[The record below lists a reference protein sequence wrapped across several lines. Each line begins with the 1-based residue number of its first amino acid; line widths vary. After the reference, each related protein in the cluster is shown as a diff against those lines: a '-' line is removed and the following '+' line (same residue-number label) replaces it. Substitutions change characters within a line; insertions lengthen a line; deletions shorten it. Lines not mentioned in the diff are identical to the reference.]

1 MHTTTPASMEH
12 AQVHL
17 LRLVAPS
24 ANNNV
29 EASSPPLDAIVT
41 ILQQLRPHLDE
52 VSLRRQLERQQQHGY
67 QLAYI
72 EDQRTVHAVAGFV
85 IRENLA
91 WGRHI
96 YIDDLVTDAGYRGY
110 GAGTALLQ
118 WVCGYGRDQQCSQVH
133 LDSGVQR
140 FAAHRF
146 YLKEQF
152 AITSHHFAFSLT
164 CR

>member
-1 MHTTTPASMEH
+1 MHTTTSATMEH

-17 LRLVAPS
+17 LPFGAPFANASTETSPSPFS
-24 ANNNV
+24 AIL
-29 EASSPPLDAIVT
+29 A

-52 VSLRRQLERQQQHGY
+52 LSLRHQLARQQQQGY

-72 EDQRTVHAVAGFV
+72 EHQHAIHAVAGFV

-96 YIDDLVTDAGYRGY
+96 YIDDLVTDAGYRGH

-118 WVCGYGRDQQCSQVH
+118 WVCEYGRDQKCIQVH

-164 CR
+164 HR